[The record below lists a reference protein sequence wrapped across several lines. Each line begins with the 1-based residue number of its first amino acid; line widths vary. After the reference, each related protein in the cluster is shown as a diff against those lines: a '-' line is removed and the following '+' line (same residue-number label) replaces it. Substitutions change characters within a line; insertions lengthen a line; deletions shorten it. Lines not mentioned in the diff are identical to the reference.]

1 VTPSSQSDPAT
12 NFAIRI
18 SVALVFGLT
27 GLEKFLN
34 SQEWDQ
40 VFKAIGWGDW
50 FRYFTGIVEM
60 AGGLMFL
67 LPATTTVGAC
77 LLAAAMIG
85 AMTFHIAVL
94 KQPANIIF
102 PGAYLVGVLLA
113 YHMLRSK
120 EPHGDGPGTTKHR

>member
-1 VTPSSQSDPAT
+1 VTPSNRPDPAT
-12 NFAIRI
+12 NLAIRI
-18 SVALVFGLT
+18 SVALVFVLT
-27 GLEKFLN
+27 GFDKFLQ
-34 SQEWDQ
+34 SPQWDQ

-67 LPATTTVGAC
+67 LPATTTVGAS

-94 KQPANIIF
+94 RQPANILF
-102 PGAYLVGVLLA
+102 PGAYMVGVLLA
-113 YHMLRSK
+113 YQMLRSK
-120 EPHGDGPGTTKHR
+120 KAHTDGRDTTKRR

>member
-1 VTPSSQSDPAT
+1 VTPYSQPDTAT

-18 SVALVFGLT
+18 SVALVFVLT
-27 GLEKFLN
+27 GLDKFLQ
-34 SQEWDQ
+34 SPEWDQ

-67 LPATTTVGAC
+67 LPATTTVGAV
-77 LLAAAMIG
+77 LLTATMIG
-85 AMTFHIAVL
+85 AMTFHILVL
-94 KQPANIIF
+94 RQPANILF

-113 YHMLRSK
+113 HQVLRSK
-120 EPHGDGPGTTKHR
+120 EPNNDRRGTRKHR

>member
-1 VTPSSQSDPAT
+1 MTPYSQSDTAT
-12 NFAIRI
+12 KFAIRI
-18 SVALVFGLT
+18 SVALVFVLT
-27 GLEKFLN
+27 GFDKFLQ
-34 SQEWDQ
+34 SPEWDQ

-67 LPATTTVGAC
+67 LPATTTVGAA
-77 LLAAAMIG
+77 LLTAAMIG

-94 KQPANIIF
+94 RQPANILF

-113 YHMLRSK
+113 YQVLRSK
-120 EPHGDGPGTTKHR
+120 EPHNDRRGTRMRR

>member
-1 VTPSSQSDPAT
+1 MTPYSQSDTAT

-18 SVALVFGLT
+18 SVALVFVLT
-27 GLEKFLN
+27 GFDKFLQ
-34 SQEWDQ
+34 SPEWDQ

-67 LPATTTVGAC
+67 LPATTTVGAA
-77 LLAAAMIG
+77 LLTAAMIG

-94 KQPANIIF
+94 RQPANILF

-113 YHMLRSK
+113 YQVLRSK
-120 EPHGDGPGTTKHR
+120 EPHNDRRGTRMRR

>member
-1 VTPSSQSDPAT
+1 MTPYSQSDTAT

-18 SVALVFGLT
+18 SVALVFVLT
-27 GLEKFLN
+27 GFDKFLQ
-34 SQEWDQ
+34 SPEWDQ

-67 LPATTTVGAC
+67 LPATTTVGAA
-77 LLAAAMIG
+77 LLTAAMIG

-94 KQPANIIF
+94 RQPANILF

-113 YHMLRSK
+113 YQVLRSK
-120 EPHGDGPGTTKHR
+120 EAHNDRRGTRMRR

>member
-1 VTPSSQSDPAT
+1 MTPYSQSDTAT

-18 SVALVFGLT
+18 SVALVFVLT
-27 GLEKFLN
+27 GFDKFLQ
-34 SQEWDQ
+34 SPEWDQ

-67 LPATTTVGAC
+67 LPATTTVGAA
-77 LLAAAMIG
+77 LLTAAMIG

-94 KQPANIIF
+94 RQPANILF

-113 YHMLRSK
+113 YRVLRSK
-120 EPHGDGPGTTKHR
+120 EPQNDRRGTRMRR

>member
-1 VTPSSQSDPAT
+1 MTPYSQSDTAT

-18 SVALVFGLT
+18 SVALVFVLT
-27 GLEKFLN
+27 GFDKFLQ
-34 SQEWDQ
+34 SPEWDQ

-67 LPATTTVGAC
+67 LPATTTVGTA
-77 LLAAAMIG
+77 LLTAAMIG

-94 KQPANIIF
+94 RQPANILF

-113 YHMLRSK
+113 YQVLRSK
-120 EPHGDGPGTTKHR
+120 EPHNDRRGTRMRR

>member
-1 VTPSSQSDPAT
+1 MSPSTQSDPAT

-18 SVALVFGLT
+18 SVALVFGVT
-27 GLEKFLN
+27 GLDKFLQ
-34 SQEWDQ
+34 SPEWDQ

-60 AGGLMFL
+60 DGGLMFL
-67 LPATTTVGAC
+67 LPATTTVGAS
-77 LLAAAMIG
+77 LLAATMIG

-94 KQPANIIF
+94 RQPANILF

-120 EPHGDGPGTTKHR
+120 EPHSNGLGTTKRR

>member
-1 VTPSSQSDPAT
+1 MTPYSQPDTAT

-18 SVALVFGLT
+18 SVALVFVLT
-27 GLEKFLN
+27 GFDKFLQ
-34 SQEWDQ
+34 SPEWDQ

-67 LPATTTVGAC
+67 LPATTTVGAA
-77 LLAAAMIG
+77 LLTAAMIG

-94 KQPANIIF
+94 RQPANILF

-113 YHMLRSK
+113 YQVLRSK
-120 EPHGDGPGTTKHR
+120 EPHNDRRGTRMRR

>member
-1 VTPSSQSDPAT
+1 MTPYSQSDTAT

-18 SVALVFGLT
+18 SVALVFVLT
-27 GLEKFLN
+27 GFDKFLQ
-34 SQEWDQ
+34 SPEWDQ

-67 LPATTTVGAC
+67 LPATTKVGAA
-77 LLAAAMIG
+77 LLTAAMIG

-94 KQPANIIF
+94 RQPANILF

-113 YHMLRSK
+113 YQVLRSK
-120 EPHGDGPGTTKHR
+120 EPHNDRRGTRMRR

>member
-1 VTPSSQSDPAT
+1 MSPYSQPDTAT

-27 GLEKFLN
+27 GFDKFLQ
-34 SQEWDQ
+34 SPEWDQ

-67 LPATTTVGAC
+67 LPATTTVGAA
-77 LLAAAMIG
+77 LLTAAMIG

-94 KQPANIIF
+94 RQPANILF

-113 YHMLRSK
+113 YQVLRSK
-120 EPHGDGPGTTKHR
+120 EPHNDRRGTRMRR